1 MKPTDLHYENCM
13 AFIALNPI
21 FKNLDEEHLTSLLE
35 CFSFKTWEKNMEF
48 FYGDKTF
55 HNFYIIMSGRLKMY
69 QVHPVNDREFTVFLL
84 SKDDIF
90 DVISLLDGERHSMN
104 FETLDE
110 VKVLCARSGAMRQW
124 IEDHPKINK
133 TLLPYLARRMR
144 MLESNLT
151 DNVLSDIPTRLAK
164 LLLGNIDQSSNEL
177 ELINDLSHKEIAS
190 LVGSTRAVVNR
201 HIQNFK
207 DAGLL
212 EVHRKHT
219 DVTDLNQLLKKVS
232 SAY

>member
-1 MKPTDLHYENCM
+1 MKPTDLHYEDCL
-13 AFIALNPI
+13 AFIRLNPI
-21 FKNLDEEHLTSLLE
+21 FKNLDEDHLTSLLE
-35 CFSFKTWEKNMEF
+35 YFSLKTWKKNTEF
-48 FYGDKTF
+48 FHGDKTF
-55 HNFYIIMSGRLKMY
+55 HNFHIIASGRLKMY
-69 QVHPVNDREFTVFLL
+69 QIHPVNDRDFTIFLL

-90 DVISLLDGERHSMN
+90 DVISLLDGQKHSMN

-110 VKVLCARSGAMRQW
+110 VKVLCARSEKMRQW
-124 IEDHPKINK
+124 IEAHPKINK
-133 TLLPYLARRMR
+133 TLMPYLARRMR

-164 LLLGNIDQSSNEL
+164 LLLGNIEQSSSEL
-177 ELINDLSHKEIAS
+177 GLINNLSHKEIAS

-219 DVTDLNQLLKKVS
+219 DVTDLGQLLKKVS